1 MRVVS
6 VFDGISCGRVALER
20 AGIKVD
26 EYFACEIKADA
37 IKVTQA
43 NYPDTIQLGDVRNV
57 DFKKLGKIDLFIGG
71 SPCQDMSKANRDRK
85 GLQGNKSSLFWE
97 YMRGLN
103 ETKAPF
109 FLLENV
115 EMPAA
120 DYATISNQLGVCAIN
135 INSELVSAQLRN
147 RYYWTNIGPKQTD
160 MFGMKY
166 SAIPLP
172 KDRKIYLQSILT
184 HGYADRKKARCL
196 LESDSRPLRTV
207 SRMLYRYF
215 DQGFTTLV
223 FDEKD
228 VKESCRYLN
237 QIELE
242 RCQTLPD
249 GYTSVLDRDS
259 AAGCI
264 SDGWTVDVIAH
275 ILSYMKEKMNINVA

>member
-71 SPCQDMSKANRDRK
+71 SPCQDMSQANRDRK

-135 INSELVSAQLRN
+135 INSELVSA
-147 RYYWTNIGPKQTD
+147 
-160 MFGMKY
+160 
-166 SAIPLP
+166 
-172 KDRKIYLQSILT
+172 
-184 HGYADRKKARCL
+184 
-196 LESDSRPLRTV
+196 
-207 SRMLYRYF
+207 
-215 DQGFTTLV
+215 
-223 FDEKD
+223 
-228 VKESCRYLN
+228 
-237 QIELE
+237 
-242 RCQTLPD
+242 
-249 GYTSVLDRDS
+249 
-259 AAGCI
+259 
-264 SDGWTVDVIAH
+264 
-275 ILSYMKEKMNINVA
+275 

>member
-1 MRVVS
+1 MRIVS

-26 EYFACEIKADA
+26 EYFACEIKEDA
-37 IKVTQA
+37 IKVTQS
-43 NYPDTIQLGDVRNV
+43 NYPDTIQLGDIHHV
-57 DFKKLGKIDLFIGG
+57 DFRKLGKVDLYIGG
-71 SPCQDMSKANRDRK
+71 PPCQDMSQANKCRL

-97 YMRGLN
+97 YIRGLH
-103 ETKAPF
+103 ETKASL

-115 EMPAA
+115 EMPPA
-120 DYATISNQLGVCAIN
+120 DYATISNELGICAIN

-147 RYYWTNIGPKQTD
+147 RYYWTNIGPQTFD
-160 MFGMKY
+160 MFGMRY
-166 SAIPLP
+166 SAIRMP
-172 KDRKIYLQSILT
+172 KDKKIYLQDILT

-207 SRMLYRYF
+207 SKMLYRYF

-237 QIELE
+237 QVELE
-242 RCQTLPD
+242 RCQTLPA
-249 GYTSVLDRDS
+249 GYTNVLNRDK

-264 SDGWTVDVIAH
+264 GDGWTVDVISH
-275 ILSYMKEKMNINVA
+275 IFSHINSIQ